1 MTHLSPED
9 PHPFGDRPT
18 LPLVESAFFA
28 STSSLIWLVNYYFP
42 PGPLLRIFFPVP
54 IALAYLRWGGR
65 NAWMT
70 FVVTGLLSTVLMGPT
85 RSILFLI
92 PFGLLGLQLGMMWRR
107 GANWWMSIGL
117 GTLVGAI
124 GFFFKIW
131 LVSILLGEDLW
142 VYLTVQVTALL
153 DWLFLKLGLLIQ
165 PDITLVQAM
174 AVVMILINNL
184 IYLFVVHLVSSLLLE
199 KLGNP
204 IPSPPPLVD
213 VLLESD

>member
-1 MTHLSPED
+1 MGMGNQKPESQVNL
-9 PHPFGDRPT
+9 T
-18 LPLVESAFFA
+18 LPLVESAFLA

-54 IALAYLRWGGR
+54 IALAYLRWGNR

-70 FVVTGLLSTVLMGPT
+70 MTVTGLLLTVLMGPT

-92 PFGLLGLQLGMMWRR
+92 PFGLLGVQLGMMWKR
-107 GANWWMSIGL
+107 GASWCLSIGL
-117 GTLVGAI
+117 GTLLGAI

-142 VYLTVQVTALL
+142 LYLMAQVTGLV
-153 DWLFLKLGLLIQ
+153 DWMFLKLGLLAE
-165 PDITLVQAM
+165 PDIMVVQAI
-174 AVVMILINNL
+174 AVVMVLINNF

-204 IPSPPPLVD
+204 IPLPPAWVE
-213 VLLESD
+213 VLLDRE